1 MRQHL
6 NLIEGKRQREQC
18 QSEGCRLKRKENIFK
33 CQYTKMVL
41 NWQALT
47 VTLKMGKSE
56 CKVLKITVHAFG
68 FQSFAGRKN
77 KQTFKCAYART
88 MF

>member
-1 MRQHL
+1 
-6 NLIEGKRQREQC
+6 
-18 QSEGCRLKRKENIFK
+18 
-33 CQYTKMVL
+33 MVL

-77 KQTFKCAYART
+77 KQTWKCAYART

>member
-1 MRQHL
+1 
-6 NLIEGKRQREQC
+6 
-18 QSEGCRLKRKENIFK
+18 
-33 CQYTKMVL
+33 MVL

-68 FQSFAGRKN
+68 FQSFAGRK
-77 KQTFKCAYART
+77 QTNMEVCVCKDYVLALKVKTTLAVQRT
-88 MF
+88 EQWRNTDN